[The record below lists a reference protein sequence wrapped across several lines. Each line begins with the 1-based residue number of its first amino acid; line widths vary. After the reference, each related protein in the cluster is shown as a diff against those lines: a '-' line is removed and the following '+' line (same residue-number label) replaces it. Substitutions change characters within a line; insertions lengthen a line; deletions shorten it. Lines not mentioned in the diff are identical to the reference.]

1 MIIIEL
7 KYLMDASAF
16 PSSRFFLYI
25 ILVFSS
31 KMQLQF
37 SLKKKEKAMNIICT
51 EKHRTL
57 TISF

>member
-37 SLKKKEKAMNIICT
+37 SLKKKKSYEHNMY
-51 EKHRTL
+51 
-57 TISF
+57 